1 MFLLM
6 GLTLGIVYHYR
17 TEVIELFVRE
27 ANKKINTPVDVAKI
41 ELDLW
46 SRFPDVS
53 INLQG
58 VKVYESRELA
68 GDYLC
73 TADRII
79 LSFDLLNLIFRHYDL
94 NSLILDQ
101 AVVNMAIDPFGR
113 RNFDIMEPRDS
124 TSRDSLPSLSLE
136 KIILKNTTFNYIDHQ
151 NDFRLSV
158 FTEQLDNTLKLENEI
173 LSIEMKGDLLNQEM
187 KINQTDYLKDQEI
200 HILTSFDYGVLSRDL
215 MFSESNL
222 SLNGQTY
229 LVNGKIRTG
238 EDKFMDLDIRSKDNA
253 LQSLIG
259 LLPESYRLEVSKY
272 KSTGEIEF
280 SGKIHGNYGK
290 ENRPEIT
297 AEFLCHDVSFLY
309 PGYKKAFRNINFKG
323 NFSNGAQQNRHT
335 ARLDIRDFTGFI
347 DQHKIKGNLVLEDFN
362 KLNARMDLA
371 GRIDLDAFV
380 KTFPVKQIL
389 AGNGLIDFDISLTGS
404 LRNFKKSYA
413 SSLRTSGEIL
423 LQDVELS
430 TVYSPLPFRKFNG
443 KFFFNN
449 LDLGIQNFSGYIGK
463 SDFELS
469 GFFKNI
475 IPYFLTKDS
484 PIRIEAD
491 LKSNYL
497 NLNELFTL
505 DFSEKSLNEA
515 HDETRYHLGISPKL
529 RIDFNCDVK
538 KVDLKRFHGTNIAG
552 RLLIADQIARVE
564 GVSMNTMGGQLFL
577 EGSIVGKHPVNR
589 EFLVDGLLDNI
600 YIDSIF
606 YVFNN
611 FKQQFLVDKNLR
623 GQIDAK
629 VNTYFVMTEDLDLL
643 PSTLNADIEAVIKR
657 GQLIDFK
664 PIQSLSKYLKNEDL
678 SDVRFSDLQ
687 NNVQITNST
696 VIIPEMEII
705 SSAYHINVS
714 GSHTFK
720 QAIDYHFK
728 IPLDQFRG
736 SDPDRRFGQ
745 IEEQDGGP
753 PNLFLKM
760 TGTATDYQVN
770 YDTRAV
776 TDKIKK
782 DLKKEGNELKDLFRK
797 NKEDKV
803 KQAELEEDDYFEF

>member
-1 MFLLM
+1 MVLLM

-94 NSLILDQ
+94 NSLILDE
-101 AVVNMAIDPFGR
+101 AMVNMAIDPYGR

-124 TSRDSLPSLSLE
+124 TARDSLPSLSLE
-136 KIILKNTTFNYIDHQ
+136 KIILKNTTFNYTDHQ

-158 FTEQLDNTLKLENEI
+158 YTEYLENKLKLENEI
-173 LSIEMKGDLLNQEM
+173 LSIEMKGDLFNREM
-187 KINQTDYLKDQEI
+187 KIDQTDYLKDQKI
-200 HILTSFDYGVLSRDL
+200 HILTGFDYGVISREL

-222 SLNGQTY
+222 IVNGQTY

-238 EDKFMDLDIRSKDNA
+238 QDKFMDLEIRSKDNA
-253 LQSLIG
+253 LQSMIG
-259 LLPESYRLEVSKY
+259 LVPEPYRREVSKY

-280 SGKIHGNYGK
+280 SGKILGNYGK

-323 NFSNGAQQNRHT
+323 NFSNGSQRNLHT
-335 ARLDIRDFTGFI
+335 ARLTIRDFTGFI

-362 KLNARMDLA
+362 KLNARMDLS
-371 GRIDLDAFV
+371 GRIDLDAFI
-380 KTFPVKQIL
+380 KTFPVKQIQ

-413 SSLRTSGEIL
+413 TSLRTSGEVL

-430 TVYSPLPFRKFNG
+430 TVYSPLPFRNFNG

-505 DFSEKSLNEA
+505 DFSEKSLDEA
-515 HDETRYHLGISPKL
+515 PDQARYHLGISPKL

-538 KVDLKRFHGTNIAG
+538 KVDLKRFHGSNIAG

-643 PSTLNADIEAVIKR
+643 PSTLNADIGAVIKR

-678 SDVRFSDLQ
+678 SNVRFSDLQ

-714 GSHTFK
+714 GTHTFK

>member
-1 MFLLM
+1 
-6 GLTLGIVYHYR
+6 
-17 TEVIELFVRE
+17 
-27 ANKKINTPVDVAKI
+27 
-41 ELDLW
+41 
-46 SRFPDVS
+46 
-53 INLQG
+53 
-58 VKVYESRELA
+58 
-68 GDYLC
+68 
-73 TADRII
+73 
-79 LSFDLLNLIFRHYDL
+79 
-94 NSLILDQ
+94 
-101 AVVNMAIDPFGR
+101 
-113 RNFDIMEPRDS
+113 
-124 TSRDSLPSLSLE
+124 
-136 KIILKNTTFNYIDHQ
+136 
-151 NDFRLSV
+151 
-158 FTEQLDNTLKLENEI
+158 
-173 LSIEMKGDLLNQEM
+173 
-187 KINQTDYLKDQEI
+187 
-200 HILTSFDYGVLSRDL
+200 

-238 EDKFMDLDIRSKDNA
+238 EEKFMDLEVRSKDNA
-253 LQSLIG
+253 LQSMIG
-259 LLPESYRLEVSKY
+259 LVPEPYRREVSKY

-280 SGKIHGNYGK
+280 SGKILGNYGK

-323 NFSNGAQQNRHT
+323 NFSNGSQRNMHT

-371 GRIDLDAFV
+371 GRIDLDAFI
-380 KTFPVKQIL
+380 KTFPVKQIP

-413 SSLRTSGEIL
+413 TSLRTSGEIL
-423 LQDVELS
+423 LQDVELN
-430 TVYSPLPFRKFNG
+430 TVYSPLPFKNFNG

-449 LDLGIQNFSGYIGK
+449 LDLGIQNFSGHIGK

-491 LKSNYL
+491 LKSDYL

-505 DFSEKSLNEA
+505 DFSEKSLDEA
-515 HDETRYHLGISPKL
+515 HDEARYHLGISPKL

-552 RLLIADQIARVE
+552 RLLIANQIARVE

-577 EGSIVGKHPVNR
+577 EGSIVGKHAVNR

-643 PSTLNADIEAVIKR
+643 PSTLNADIEAAIKR

-678 SDVRFSDLQ
+678 SNVRFSDLQ

-714 GSHTFK
+714 GTHTFK

-745 IEEQDGGP
+745 IEDQDGGP